1 MILLTGATGV
11 IGSALLQRLVGD
23 GDEVRCLVRD
33 PRRLGPNRVRVQIT
47 LGDLANPVALRQAVR
62 GVRAVV
68 HLAAA
73 IRDQREGTIE
83 ELNGLATA
91 RLLRYAESAGVERFV
106 YFGALG
112 ATPSS
117 RTRFFRA
124 KALAEHAVAA
134 SPIDATV
141 LSPSIVYAP
150 ADPFMALLR
159 RLSWLPWMPISGTGR
174 ARFQPMWAEDAAE
187 CALHALRGGSPDGA
201 RRLELAGPEVLSYE
215 EIVRLALDGLGSPA
229 AAAPRAAGGRP
240 PGPRRGR
247 AAGGHV
253 GVRHLGGGRADGGP
267 HDDAARQRGRPP
279 AGCHAANDGAGAGPR
294 RLAGKQLPRPSG
306 GGRSGPAAEFLA
318 GPSPGGPLPRRLPA
332 ALVEVEL
339 GERCAGDVGGH
350 LLGDLQVPGPHRD
363 VVERHDADQALAF
376 HDRRRRMR

>member
-73 IRDQREGTIE
+73 IRDQREATIE

-124 KALAEHAVAA
+124 KALAERAVAA
-134 SPIDATV
+134 SLDRRHRAVPLDRLRARATRSCRCCAG
-141 LSPSIVYAP
+141 SPGCPGCRSRAP
-150 ADPFMALLR
+150 G
-159 RLSWLPWMPISGTGR
+159 S

-215 EIVRLALDGLGSPA
+215 EIVRLALTAWDRPRPLLHVPLWAVRRGLG
-229 AAAPRAAGGRP
+229 
-240 PGPRRGR
+240 
-247 AAGGHV
+247 V
-253 GVRHLGGGRADGGP
+253 VE
-267 HDDAARQRGRPP
+267 
-279 AGCHAANDGAGAGPR
+279 
-294 RLAGKQLPRPSG
+294 RLAGTSAFATWEEAELMEVPMTTPRGSED
-306 GGRSGPAAEFLA
+306 A
-318 GPSPGGPLPRRLPA
+318 RRLGVTPRTMEQVLGLA
-332 ALVEVEL
+332 A
-339 GERCAGDVGGH
+339 
-350 LLGDLQVPGPHRD
+350 
-363 VVERHDADQALAF
+363 
-376 HDRRRRMR
+376 

>member
-11 IGSALLQRLVGD
+11 IGSALLQRLVSD

-73 IRDQREGTIE
+73 IRDQRAGTIE

-124 KALAEHAVAA
+124 KALAERAVAA

-159 RLSWLPWMPISGTGR
+159 RLSWLPWMPISGTGH
-174 ARFQPMWAEDAAE
+174 AQFQPMWAEDAAE

-215 EIVRLALDGLGSPA
+215 EIVRLALTAWDRPRPLVHVPLWAVRRGLGVVERLTGASAFATWEEAELMEVPMTTPA
-229 AAAPRAAGGRP
+229 AAGTRGCTPPGRSSPKRHGGGSWGLARAPR
-240 PGPRRGR
+240 R
-247 AAGGHV
+247 A
-253 GVRHLGGGRADGGP
+253 
-267 HDDAARQRGRPP
+267 
-279 AGCHAANDGAGAGPR
+279 
-294 RLAGKQLPRPSG
+294 
-306 GGRSGPAAEFLA
+306 
-318 GPSPGGPLPRRLPA
+318 LPA
-332 ALVEVEL
+332 A
-339 GERCAGDVGGH
+339 A
-350 LLGDLQVPGPHRD
+350 
-363 VVERHDADQALAF
+363 
-376 HDRRRRMR
+376 RRR